1 MASVSPVQLN
11 RLLARLEH
19 TLLTANGNPHLQHS
33 QYERSRVGANIEHA
47 RAMLLTLEK
56 QSATVRSQTQRQ
68 QMQADLQ
75 AERDLIKRLNTRL
88 REITDAATESDD
100 EDEDEDEDDE
110 QDENILNAYDP
121 KRKDTEAGLESGT
134 PQDPRLSET
143 QHHELRSRKPDLQ
156 PTDNRSA
163 ASTTAREQL
172 FAGKTKDQTEAS
184 SMQQTESL
192 MTHNRTEQ
200 ETLTNGLLGLAQAL
214 KESSLQFGASLEAD
228 KEVTKR
234 AEGAL
239 DKGQQSMEAAQS
251 KMGVLRRMSEGQGWI
266 GRLKLYGMIGA
277 LWLACFLL
285 VFVGPK
291 LRF

>member
-1 MASVSPVQLN
+1 MSVS
-11 RLLARLEH
+11 
-19 TLLTANGNPHLQHS
+19 
-33 QYERSRVGANIEHA
+33 
-47 RAMLLTLEK
+47 
-56 QSATVRSQTQRQ
+56 
-68 QMQADLQ
+68 
-75 AERDLIKRLNTRL
+75 IKRNIVGMRRNKRVRHNAVKGSVKLFRYLSQDNQ
-88 REITDAATESDD
+88 ITDAATESDD
-100 EDEDEDEDDE
+100 DDEDEDDGE
-110 QDENILNAYDP
+110 DENILIAYDP
-121 KRKDTEAGLESGT
+121 KRKDTEAGLESGI
-134 PQDPRLSET
+134 PQEPRIDE
-143 QHHELRSRKPDLQ
+143 QQQQELRSRKPNLQ
-156 PTDNRSA
+156 AIDNRSA

-172 FAGKTKDQTEAS
+172 FANKSKDRTEGS
-184 SMQQTESL
+184 SIQRTESL

-266 GRLKLYGMIGA
+266 GRLKLYGMIGG
-277 LWLACFLL
+277 LWVACILL